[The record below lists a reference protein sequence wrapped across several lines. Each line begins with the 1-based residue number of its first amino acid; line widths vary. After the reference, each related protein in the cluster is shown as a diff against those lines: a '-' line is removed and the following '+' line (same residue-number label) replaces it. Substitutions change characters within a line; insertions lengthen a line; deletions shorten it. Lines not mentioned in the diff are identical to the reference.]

1 MDGPMPSF
9 VSTYPAPCY
18 LREMRSCPNNHICMQ
33 NVTATM
39 VIERV
44 KWVLARS
51 LIKTT
56 SSMMR

>member
-1 MDGPMPSF
+1 MPSF
-9 VSTYPAPCY
+9 VPTYPAPCY